1 MIDILLNS
9 KGCDQMI
16 LSQRSENVT
25 GAYDSLIIL
34 QSVFKISDCFRDNDS
49 FVDLDKILV
58 FVALESTD
66 QILFLTQ
73 NKKLQK

>member
-9 KGCDQMI
+9 KGTDQMI
-16 LSQRSENVT
+16 LSQRSENVS
-25 GAYDSLIIL
+25 GVYSSLIIL

-49 FVDLDKILV
+49 FVDVDKILL

-66 QILFLTQ
+66 QILFLT
-73 NKKLQK
+73 